1 MNEIFVFSVLKTYI
15 PTSATTL
22 VKVFSSVESAVDYC
36 DKAVDFSGHT
46 MRLESEPFVWVS
58 GRFAYE
64 IVSNNLD

>member
-36 DKAVDFSGHT
+36 EKAVDFSG
-46 MRLESEPFVWVS
+46 RAIRVESEPFVWIS
-58 GRFAYE
+58 GKFVYE
-64 IVSNNLD
+64 IISNNLE